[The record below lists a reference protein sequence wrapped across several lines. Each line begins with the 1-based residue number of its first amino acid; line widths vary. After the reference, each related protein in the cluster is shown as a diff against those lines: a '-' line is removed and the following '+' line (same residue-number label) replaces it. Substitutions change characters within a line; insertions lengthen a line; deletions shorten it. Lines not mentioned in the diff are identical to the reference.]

1 MSKLLEDK
9 KLAVFRDP
17 SKTVLRG
24 PERRSVVKRSKV

>member
-9 KLAVFRDP
+9 KVAVFRDP

-24 PERRSVVKRSKV
+24 PERHLKEHLSF